1 MKQLALGAGIFIVT
15 ELLLITLLGVDEWA
29 MMVFSAGVI
38 ITILL
43 LIFMRL
49 TELVKS
55 NRDRLDHQQRQRIQE
70 LNRQSR
76 LTQTPDNGSMNPDE

>member
-1 MKQLALGAGIFIVT
+1 MKQFALGAGIFMVT
-15 ELLLITLLGVDEWA
+15 ELLLITLMGVDEWA

-76 LTQTPDNGSMNPDE
+76 LTSTSDKGSMNPVE

>member
-76 LTQTPDNGSMNPDE
+76 LTSRTDNGSMNPDE

>member
-55 NRDRLDHQQRQRIQE
+55 NSDRLDHQQRQRIQE

-76 LTQTPDNGSMNPDE
+76 LTSTSDNGSMNPDE

>member
-1 MKQLALGAGIFIVT
+1 MKQLVLGAGIFIVT

-49 TELVKS
+49 TELVKN

-76 LTQTPDNGSMNPDE
+76 LTSTSDNGSMNPDE

>member
-1 MKQLALGAGIFIVT
+1 MKQLVLGAGIFIVT

-76 LTQTPDNGSMNPDE
+76 LTSTSDNGSMNPDE

>member
-1 MKQLALGAGIFIVT
+1 MKQFALGAGIFMVT
-15 ELLLITLLGVDEWA
+15 ELLLITLMGVDEWA

-76 LTQTPDNGSMNPDE
+76 LTSTSDNGSMNPDE

>member
-1 MKQLALGAGIFIVT
+1 MKQFALGAGIFMMT
-15 ELLLITLLGVDEWA
+15 ELLLITLMGVNEWA

-76 LTQTPDNGSMNPDE
+76 LTSTSDNGSMNPHE

>member
-1 MKQLALGAGIFIVT
+1 MKQFALGAGIFMVT
-15 ELLLITLLGVDEWA
+15 ELLLITLMGVDEWA

-49 TELVKS
+49 TDLVKS

-76 LTQTPDNGSMNPDE
+76 LTSTSDNGSMNPDE

>member
-38 ITILL
+38 IAILL

-76 LTQTPDNGSMNPDE
+76 LTSTSDNGSMNPDE

>member
-55 NRDRLDHQQRQRIQE
+55 NRDRLDHLQRQRIQE

-76 LTQTPDNGSMNPDE
+76 LTSTSDNGSMNPDE

>member
-15 ELLLITLLGVDEWA
+15 ELLLITLMGVDEWA
-29 MMVFSAGVI
+29 MLVFSAGVI

-76 LTQTPDNGSMNPDE
+76 LTSTSDNDSMNPDE

>member
-15 ELLLITLLGVDEWA
+15 ELLLITLLGVGEWA
-29 MMVFSAGVI
+29 MMLFSAGVI

-43 LIFMRL
+43 IIFMRL

-55 NRDRLDHQQRQRIQE
+55 NRNRLDHLQRQRIKE
-70 LNRQSR
+70 LNQQSK
-76 LTQTPDNGSMNPDE
+76 LTSTSGH

>member
-1 MKQLALGAGIFIVT
+1 MKQFALGAGIFMVT
-15 ELLLITLLGVDEWA
+15 ELLLITLMGVDEWA

-76 LTQTPDNGSMNPDE
+76 LTSTSDKGSMNPDE

>member
-76 LTQTPDNGSMNPDE
+76 LTSTSDNGSMNPDE

>member
-76 LTQTPDNGSMNPDE
+76 LTSTPDNGSMNPDE

>member
-76 LTQTPDNGSMNPDE
+76 LTSTSDNGSMNPDG

>member
-1 MKQLALGAGIFIVT
+1 MKQFALGAGIFIVT

-76 LTQTPDNGSMNPDE
+76 LTSTSDNGSMNPDE

>member
-1 MKQLALGAGIFIVT
+1 MKQFALGAGIFMVT
-15 ELLLITLLGVDEWA
+15 ELLLITLMGVDEWA

-55 NRDRLDHQQRQRIQE
+55 NRDRLDHQKRQRIQE

-76 LTQTPDNGSMNPDE
+76 LTSTSDNGSMNPDE